1 MTDEQWLREGLA
13 DAVPEPP
20 ANPDRARSAERL
32 ARRRR
37 RTTTLAVLGSAG
49 AVAAVSVLGVSV
61 GTVKSQSARAMAALR
76 SSPHLQ
82 REDDDHE

>member
-20 ANPDRARSAERL
+20 TNPDRARSAERL

-37 RTTTLAVLGSAG
+37 RTTALAVLGPP
-49 AVAAVSVLGVSV
+49 VPW
-61 GTVKSQSARAMAALR
+61 RPLR
-76 SSPHLQ
+76 C
-82 REDDDHE
+82 